1 MRLEKIVAFCAI
13 LSITNTPLARVGKN
27 FYACNTEAA
36 PIVSKANPGTIIQ
49 EAADINNG
57 IRYAKNILP
66 ETKRVNYAD
75 LALNA
80 PDGNYAEILQDGSLT
95 VELQNP
101 VTAQPFDEHG
111 IIITKE
117 PCNYSVA
124 ALMPTENESG
134 SSEVKYAWREVPPL
148 NAGGFLIKKAGQIP
162 VTKIMINNL
171 ENKPIYI
178 DGVVIGYQK
187 F

>member
-13 LSITNTPLARVGKN
+13 LSITNIPLARVSKN
-27 FYACNTEAA
+27 FDVYNTQAT
-36 PIVSKANPGTIIQ
+36 PIVGKANPGAITP

-66 ETKRVNYAD
+66 ETKRVNYAN

-80 PDGNYAEILQDGSLT
+80 PDGNYAEILQDGSLV

-171 ENKPIYI
+171 EDKTISI
-178 DGVVIGYQK
+178 DAMVIGIQK
-187 F
+187 H